1 MKNKRNL
8 AAGVL
13 ATSVIVA
20 ITAYAASSSGGNT
33 VKRVVGGA
41 SGVSAQ
47 ASAATKG
54 RKVLLPL
61 APAQV
66 GFDRFIVKYKDGTA
80 ARKSATTLIGSVNA
94 ASVRAGVVTASA
106 SRGVST
112 PVSFQHL
119 RALGTGA
126 ALVRAA
132 RRLTQAESTAFLAQL
147 RSDPN
152 VKYAQAD
159 SFKHRLDVIPNDPQ
173 FSTLQWDFTDASAG
187 VKAPQAWDTS
197 SGQGVVVA
205 VLDTG
210 YTNHADLTP
219 NVVAG
224 YDFVSYFGQTID
236 GDLYPDIAGD
246 GDGRDADAHD
256 PGDWTDSTM
265 DAWCGARSASSWHG
279 THVAGTVAAV
289 ANNAKDIA
297 GLAYGAKVQPV
308 RVLGHCGGTTSDI
321 ADAIVWASGGHVD
334 GVPDNADPAEVI
346 NMSLGGSG
354 SCADDP
360 VTQEAIDG
368 ANSRGVTV
376 VVAAG
381 NDNDDAAYHSP
392 ASCKGV
398 VTVGASGID
407 GARSYFSNYGA
418 SVTLSAPGG
427 NATSGNDPDNRWIWS
442 TGNTGTKAPVADT
455 LMGFI
460 GTSQA
465 SPHVAATVAL
475 MQAAA
480 VAAGKP
486 ALTPVQ
492 IKQILRSTAR
502 PWVVAPPINKQQG
515 AGILDA
521 AAATYAA
528 TQDVS
533 SDNAE
538 VLSNRVAMIGQTGAA
553 GDTLLFKLALPAG
566 IRSLNLRS
574 YGGSGDVSLYVSR
587 DSVPTS
593 TVYERKSA
601 KPGNSEAVVV
611 TNPAAGTWYVRV
623 VGETAFANV
632 SVMATYQ

>member
-20 ITAYAASSSGGNT
+20 ITAYAATSSGGGNT
-33 VKRVVGGA
+33 VKRAVGGA
-41 SGVSAQ
+41 ASVGTQ
-47 ASAATKG
+47 AAAATTG
-54 RKVLLPL
+54 RKALLPVV
-61 APAQV
+61 PAQT

-80 ARKSATTLIGSVNA
+80 ARKSTTTLIGSVNA

-106 SRGVST
+106 SRGVSA

-159 SFKHRLDVIPNDPQ
+159 SFKHRLDLIPNDPK
-173 FSTLQWDFTDASAG
+173 FSTLQWDYTDATG
-187 VKAPQAWDTS
+187 GIKAPKAWDTS

-210 YTNHADLTP
+210 YTDHRDLVA
-219 NVVAG
+219 NVVPG
-224 YDFVSYFGQTID
+224 YDFISLYGQD
-236 GDLYPDIAGD
+236 ANNPDVAGD

-256 PGDWTDSTM
+256 PGDWVDSTM
-265 DAWCGARSASSWHG
+265 PWCGGSSPSSWHG

-289 ANNAKDIA
+289 ANNAQDIA
-297 GLAYGAKVQPV
+297 GVAYGAKVQPV

-334 GVPDNADPAEVI
+334 GVPDNANPAEVI

-360 VTQEAIDG
+360 VTQEAVDG

-398 VTVGASGID
+398 ITVGASGID

-427 NATSGNDPDNRWIWS
+427 NATSNNDPDNRWIWS
-442 TGNTGTKAPVADT
+442 TGNTGTQAPVADS
-455 LMGFI
+455 LMGYI

-492 IKQILRSTAR
+492 IKQVLRSTAR
-502 PWVVAPPINKQQG
+502 PFPVAPPINKQQG

-538 VLSNRVAMIGQTGAA
+538 VLTNRVAMTGQTGAA
-553 GDTLLFKLALPAG
+553 GDTLLFKLELPAG

-593 TVYERKSA
+593 TVYQRKSA

-632 SVMATYQ
+632 SVMGTYQ

>member
-20 ITAYAASSSGGNT
+20 ITAYAASSSDNNIA
-33 VKRVVGGA
+33 KRVVGGTA
-41 SGVSAQ
+41 GVSVQ

-66 GFDRFIVKYKDGTA
+66 GFERFIVKYTDGTA
-80 ARKSATTLIGSVNA
+80 ARKSNTTLIGSVNA

-106 SRGVST
+106 SRGVPT
-112 PVSFQHL
+112 PVSFRHL
-119 RALGTGA
+119 RGLGTGA
-126 ALVRAA
+126 ALVSAS

-159 SFKHRLDVIPNDPQ
+159 SFKRRLDVIPNDPQ

-187 VKAPQAWDTS
+187 VNAPKAWDTS

-210 YTNHADLTP
+210 YTDHRDLAA

-224 YDFVSYFGQTID
+224 YDFISLYGQD
-236 GDLYPDIAGD
+236 ANNPDVAGD

-256 PGDWTDSTM
+256 PGDWVDGTM
-265 DAWCGARSASSWHG
+265 PWCGGSSDSSWHG

-289 ANNAKDIA
+289 ANNAQDIA

-334 GVPDNADPAEVI
+334 GVTDNANPAEVI

-407 GARSYFSNYGA
+407 GARSWFSNYGA

-427 NATSGNDPDNRWIWS
+427 NATSGSDPDNRWIWS
-442 TGNTGTKAPVADT
+442 TGNAGATVPTTDV

-480 VAAGKP
+480 VTAGKP

-502 PWVVAPPINKQQG
+502 PFLVAPPINKQQG

-538 VLSNRVAMIGQTGAA
+538 VLTNRVAMTGQTGAA
-553 GDTLLFKLALPAG
+553 GDTLLFKLELPAG

-593 TVYERKSA
+593 TVYQRKSA

-632 SVMATYQ
+632 SVMGTYQ